1 MKEFISKQ
9 SRVLE
14 DYESY
19 RTFTFH
25 CYGSGAVIHSKQ
37 DQVVKSNGEIKNYSS
52 QVVTGLTNDEAVELR
67 DYLIGHYPIAD

>member
-19 RTFTFH
+19 HTFTFH

-67 DYLIGHYPIAD
+67 DYLISHYPIAD

>member
-19 RTFTFH
+19 HTFTFH

>member
-19 RTFTFH
+19 HTFTFH
-25 CYGSGAVIHSKQ
+25 CYGSGVVIHSKQ

-52 QVVTGLTNDEAVELR
+52 QVVTGLTNDEAVKLR
-67 DYLIGHYPIAD
+67 DYLISHYPIAD